1 MSDFLPVL
9 LGSDANVYGM
19 ARSFYQQ
26 YGVRSVAICKG
37 ALVATSNTNLVKIAV
52 LEPDLEN
59 DETFVKT
66 LTDYAKAHADK
77 PLVLVSCAD
86 GYTVLMGRHRDALKP
101 YYHFACPE
109 LQTVL
114 DLDIK
119 ENFYRACEAHG
130 LSYPKTATCNAQN
143 YKNIELPFAFP
154 VIIKASNSPA
164 YWNCTFPHKKKVFL
178 ANNREEFDAI
188 TAAIYG
194 SSYQDEL
201 ILQEYIPGDDNCMR
215 VLNAYCGLDHKVK
228 LMALGRPLLEEQ
240 TPEGIGNYAAIL
252 SDPEY
257 NDAALL
263 EKLNEREREIDHLQA
278 QLDKLRRMNFGS
290 RSEKVSRR
298 IAQMEADLNRLQKE
312 SDTLTG
318 RVYDPAVQRPLR
330 QTRTRKPFPE
340 SLPRDE
346 KRLLPAA
353 PCCPNC
359 GGSLSYLGE
368 DTAEQ
373 LELMR
378 SAFRVIR
385 TVREK
390 HACTQCDAI
399 VQAPAPSRPI
409 ERGIA
414 GPGLLARVLTSKYAE
429 HTPLYRQSE
438 IYGRQGVELSRSLLS
453 GWVDACCRL
462 LSPLE
467 EALHGYVMTDGKL
480 HADDTPVQVLLPG
493 NKKTKTGR
501 LWAYVRDDRN
511 AGSAL
516 APAVWFAYSPDR
528 KGIHPQTH
536 LACFSGVL
544 QADAYA
550 GFNELYHNGRITEA
564 ACWAHARRKIHDVHV
579 RIPSALTEEA
589 LEQIGQLY
597 AIEADIRGMP
607 AEQRLAERQRK
618 TKPLLKSLESWLR
631 EKMKTLFFGSGHGG
645 ERGALLYSLIGT
657 CKLNDVDPESYLR
670 HVLGVIADWPVN
682 RVSELLPWRIALPA
696 E

>member
-1 MSDFLPVL
+1 MNDISSDDIFLL
-9 LGSDANVYGM
+9 KQRLAE
-19 ARSFYQQ
+19 QE
-26 YGVRSVAICKG
+26 
-37 ALVATSNTNLVKIAV
+37 ALI
-52 LEPDLEN
+52 
-59 DETFVKT
+59 
-66 LTDYAKAHADK
+66 HA
-77 PLVLVSCAD
+77 
-86 GYTVLMGRHRDALKP
+86 
-101 YYHFACPE
+101 
-109 LQTVL
+109 
-114 DLDIK
+114 
-119 ENFYRACEAHG
+119 
-130 LSYPKTATCNAQN
+130 
-143 YKNIELPFAFP
+143 
-154 VIIKASNSPA
+154 
-164 YWNCTFPHKKKVFL
+164 
-178 ANNREEFDAI
+178 
-188 TAAIYG
+188 
-194 SSYQDEL
+194 
-201 ILQEYIPGDDNCMR
+201 LQE
-215 VLNAYCGLDHKVK
+215 K
-228 LMALGRPLLEEQ
+228 LS
-240 TPEGIGNYAAIL
+240 N
-252 SDPEY
+252 
-257 NDAALL
+257 
-263 EKLNEREREIDHLQA
+263 REREIDHLQA

-516 APAVWFAYSPDR
+516 APCSVVRLQPGQERHPSADSSCLLQRCAASGCVRRVQRAVSQWSDNGSCLLGSCPPKDPRCARPHPVSTDGRSPGADR
-528 KGIHPQTH
+528 SVVRHRGGYKGN
-536 LACFSGVL
+536 
-544 QADAYA
+544 A
-550 GFNELYHNGRITEA
+550 GRAA
-564 ACWAHARRKIHDVHV
+564 AC
-579 RIPSALTEEA
+579 
-589 LEQIGQLY
+589 
-597 AIEADIRGMP
+597 
-607 AEQRLAERQRK
+607 
-618 TKPLLKSLESWLR
+618 
-631 EKMKTLFFGSGHGG
+631 
-645 ERGALLYSLIGT
+645 
-657 CKLNDVDPESYLR
+657 
-670 HVLGVIADWPVN
+670 
-682 RVSELLPWRIALPA
+682 
-696 E
+696 

>member
-1 MSDFLPVL
+1 MSSSLP
-9 LGSDANVYGM
+9 DDIN
-19 ARSFYQQ
+19 
-26 YGVRSVAICKG
+26 
-37 ALVATSNTNLVKIAV
+37 
-52 LEPDLEN
+52 
-59 DETFVKT
+59 
-66 LTDYAKAHADK
+66 
-77 PLVLVSCAD
+77 
-86 GYTVLMGRHRDALKP
+86 ALKRLL
-101 YYHFACPE
+101 AE
-109 LQTVL
+109 QEALNRALQ
-114 DLDIK
+114 
-119 ENFYRACEAHG
+119 
-130 LSYPKTATCNAQN
+130 
-143 YKNIELPFAFP
+143 
-154 VIIKASNSPA
+154 
-164 YWNCTFPHKKKVFL
+164 
-178 ANNREEFDAI
+178 
-188 TAAIYG
+188 
-194 SSYQDEL
+194 
-201 ILQEYIPGDDNCMR
+201 
-215 VLNAYCGLDHKVK
+215 
-228 LMALGRPLLEEQ
+228 
-240 TPEGIGNYAAIL
+240 
-252 SDPEY
+252 
-257 NDAALL
+257 

-298 IAQMEADLNRLQKE
+298 IAQMEADLKALQKE

-318 RVYDPAVQRPLR
+318 RVDDPAVQRPLR

-353 PCCPNC
+353 SCCPEC

-368 DTAEQ
+368 DAAEQ

-414 GPGLLARVLTSKYAE
+414 GPGLLARVLISKYAE

-438 IYGRQGVELSRSLLS
+438 MYGRQGVELSRSLLS

-467 EALHGYVMTDGKL
+467 EALQDYVLTDGKL
-480 HADDTPVQVLLPG
+480 HADDTPVPVLLPG

-501 LWAYVRDDRN
+501 LWTYVRDDRN
-511 AGSAL
+511 AGSTL

-536 LACFSGVL
+536 LAGFSGVL

-550 GFNELYHNGRITEA
+550 GFNELYRDGRITEA

-579 RIPSALTEEA
+579 RTPSALTEEA
-589 LEQIGQLY
+589 LKRIGELY
-597 AIEADIRGMP
+597 AIEAEIRGMT
-607 AEQRLAERQRK
+607 AEQRLAERQLK

-631 EKMKTLFFGSGHGG
+631 EKMKTLSRHSELAKAFAYALNQWPALTYYADDGWAEADNNIAENALRMVSLGRKNYLFFGSDHGG

-657 CKLNDVDPESYLR
+657 CKLNGVEPESYLR
-670 HVLGVIADWPVN
+670 YVLDVIADWPIN
-682 RVSELLPWRIALPA
+682 RVGELLPLARSTADGITHPRQYGSCCTLTIILKFNTFYAGIILKTTCKLFSSRTVRNTPRTEMFNFINA
-696 E
+696 IKGTRVIN

>member
-1 MSDFLPVL
+1 MNDISSDDIFLL
-9 LGSDANVYGM
+9 KQRLAE
-19 ARSFYQQ
+19 QE
-26 YGVRSVAICKG
+26 
-37 ALVATSNTNLVKIAV
+37 ALI
-52 LEPDLEN
+52 
-59 DETFVKT
+59 
-66 LTDYAKAHADK
+66 HA
-77 PLVLVSCAD
+77 
-86 GYTVLMGRHRDALKP
+86 
-101 YYHFACPE
+101 
-109 LQTVL
+109 
-114 DLDIK
+114 
-119 ENFYRACEAHG
+119 
-130 LSYPKTATCNAQN
+130 
-143 YKNIELPFAFP
+143 
-154 VIIKASNSPA
+154 
-164 YWNCTFPHKKKVFL
+164 
-178 ANNREEFDAI
+178 
-188 TAAIYG
+188 
-194 SSYQDEL
+194 
-201 ILQEYIPGDDNCMR
+201 LQE
-215 VLNAYCGLDHKVK
+215 K
-228 LMALGRPLLEEQ
+228 LS
-240 TPEGIGNYAAIL
+240 N
-252 SDPEY
+252 
-257 NDAALL
+257 
-263 EKLNEREREIDHLQA
+263 REREIDHLQA

-511 AGSAL
+511 SGSA
-516 APAVWFAYSPDR
+516 APPAAWFAYSTDR
-528 KGIHPQTH
+528 RGCHPQGHLAEWKGI
-536 LACFSGVL
+536 L
-544 QADAYA
+544 QADAFA
-550 GFNELYHNGRITEA
+550 GYDALYESGLIREA
-564 ACWAHARRKIHDVHV
+564 ACMAHARRKIHDEHV
-579 RIPSALTEEA
+579 RRPTAMTTEA
-589 LEQIGQLY
+589 LKRIAGLY
-597 AIEADIRGMP
+597 AVEATIRGQP
-607 AEQRLAERQRK
+607 AEKRLAERQEKSVPQMKALFAWLTEQMETLSVHAELGKAFSYMLNHREAQSLCCEDGRVELDNNIAEN
-618 TKPLLKSLESWLR
+618 TLRCVALWRRNCLFFGSDTGGQSAAILYSLLATCRLNGVDPESWLR
-631 EKMKTLFFGSGHGG
+631 EVISC
-645 ERGALLYSLIGT
+645 I
-657 CKLNDVDPESYLR
+657 DPVYHS
-670 HVLGVIADWPVN
+670 V
-682 RVSELLPWRIALPA
+682 
-696 E
+696 